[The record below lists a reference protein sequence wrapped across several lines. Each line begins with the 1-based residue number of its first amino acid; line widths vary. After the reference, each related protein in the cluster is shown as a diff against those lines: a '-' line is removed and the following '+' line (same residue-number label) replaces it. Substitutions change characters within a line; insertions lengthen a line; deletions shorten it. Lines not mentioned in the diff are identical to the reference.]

1 MPGEPAEQ
9 EEPLQPV
16 LLESVCGPRK
26 PGPWARAC
34 ASSGGEAPTQGPP
47 AKVQRY
53 KAPPAFK
60 TEQEAAGPPP
70 PAPSAA
76 RP

>member
-1 MPGEPAEQ
+1 MPGEPAVQ
-9 EEPLQPV
+9 EEPPQPV

-34 ASSGGEAPTQGPP
+34 ASSGGEAPAQGPP

-53 KAPPAFK
+53 KAPPDFK
-60 TEQEAAGPPP
+60 TEQEAARPPP